1 MNHAKGIFIRA
12 FILAILLLPFMLA
25 ANLCRPKFIES
36 LHMQVVDAD
45 GYAIPNVSISL
56 RYQRSATVYV
66 YENGRYVPDYRTTN
80 PVYTDWRGQANVTV
94 VNTESDSS
102 KLDCNI
108 QVTLEYFGKKY
119 YHTISLKDVPPDY
132 FTFTLSDVRRVH
144 VRVLDEGRAVPS
156 FKLYVSARGT
166 DASWSVNG
174 NEFYVELPEGSIQ
187 GYVYNPAKDLK
198 MFFSEYVNKD
208 YGGLLIDF
216 RRVPLTIK
224 VSDDLG
230 MPLPFTVIVDG
241 KSYFG
246 AKNGVNISLYDKPIN
261 ATLLV
266 NGTEMAITLN
276 PKLGE
281 QSYYIDRHS
290 PYLVNTRHD
299 RSDKRGLSLEI
310 VVKKG
315 YNPDNILHKLYDHT
329 ALKTTFSIIS
339 IALVDGKP
347 KMLPLYSLLNEFLRF
362 REETVKR
369 RTQYRLRKA
378 EKRAHIIEGLLKA
391 LSKIDKTVALLKSAK
406 DVKDAKEQL
415 KTLLEID
422 DEQAQAILDMKLQK
436 IVSLERDKLTSEFEA
451 LQKDISALREI
462 LESRERLLEV
472 IKNEL
477 IEIRDKYG
485 DDRRTEII
493 EDYSQQDV
501 DEPTIVVYTEG
512 GYIKRVHPSVVKAQN
527 RGGVGIRLTS
537 TDQRVRDILTTST
550 AKEILVFTTKGKVHK
565 VPVYKLPILDRYAKG
580 MYIGNFV
587 KLDEGEEPVTIARYR
602 TEGYIIMAT
611 KKGLVKR
618 VSMDAFAHI
627 RAGGIRAISFKGDDS
642 LADVAYSDGKED
654 IFVAT
659 KKGKSI
665 LFPQGQI
672 RETGR
677 ASMGVRA
684 IKLSGDDI
692 VVNVSS
698 IRGGG
703 AILTITNTGYGRF
716 TRVED
721 YRVQNRGGSGIIN
734 IRLKQGEHVVFSRY
748 VLDNSEF
755 LLTSVKGMVIKII
768 ASQIPQYGRNS
779 RGVRLM
785 RLKDDELASV
795 AVVL

>member
-1 MNHAKGIFIRA
+1 MAKATIEGQKIIITEIPYMVSKKRIIDDIVKVVKMNTVQGI
-12 FILAILLLPFMLA
+12 
-25 ANLCRPKFIES
+25 
-36 LHMQVVDAD
+36 
-45 GYAIPNVSISL
+45 
-56 RYQRSATVYV
+56 
-66 YENGRYVPDYRTTN
+66 
-80 PVYTDWRGQANVTV
+80 TDV
-94 VNTESDSS
+94 
-102 KLDCNI
+102 
-108 QVTLEYFGKKY
+108 
-119 YHTISLKDVPPDY
+119 
-132 FTFTLSDVRRVH
+132 
-144 VRVLDEGRAVPS
+144 
-156 FKLYVSARGT
+156 
-166 DASWSVNG
+166 
-174 NEFYVELPEGSIQ
+174 
-187 GYVYNPAKDLK
+187 
-198 MFFSEYVNKD
+198 
-208 YGGLLIDF
+208 
-216 RRVPLTIK
+216 
-224 VSDDLG
+224 
-230 MPLPFTVIVDG
+230 
-241 KSYFG
+241 
-246 AKNGVNISLYDKPIN
+246 
-261 ATLLV
+261 
-266 NGTEMAITLN
+266 
-276 PKLGE
+276 
-281 QSYYIDRHS
+281 
-290 PYLVNTRHD
+290 HD

>member
-290 PYLVNTRHD
+290 PYLVNTRLRLKDKDKYEYTLSFMAVD
-299 RSDKRGLSLEI
+299 RGNYASGVASAKLYTKGEDGEWHEYSLSYDGSVYVAEFYG
-310 VVKKG
+310 VKKDVDVKIVLKDEWG
-315 YNPDNILHKLYDHT
+315 NERIILGKVDVSNDDSSSST
-329 ALKTTFSIIS
+329 ASTSQSSNEGKAADSGSKKSSPGLLDLIIKGVLALVGLLVVGSII
-339 IALVDGKP
+339 
-347 KMLPLYSLLNEFLRF
+347 Y
-362 REETVKR
+362 
-369 RTQYRLRKA
+369 
-378 EKRAHIIEGLLKA
+378 
-391 LSKIDKTVALLKSAK
+391 
-406 DVKDAKEQL
+406 
-415 KTLLEID
+415 
-422 DEQAQAILDMKLQK
+422 
-436 IVSLERDKLTSEFEA
+436 
-451 LQKDISALREI
+451 
-462 LESRERLLEV
+462 
-472 IKNEL
+472 
-477 IEIRDKYG
+477 
-485 DDRRTEII
+485 
-493 EDYSQQDV
+493 
-501 DEPTIVVYTEG
+501 
-512 GYIKRVHPSVVKAQN
+512 YIKV
-527 RGGVGIRLTS
+527 
-537 TDQRVRDILTTST
+537 
-550 AKEILVFTTKGKVHK
+550 
-565 VPVYKLPILDRYAKG
+565 
-580 MYIGNFV
+580 MY
-587 KLDEGEEPVTIARYR
+587 LDEGE
-602 TEGYIIMAT
+602 
-611 KKGLVKR
+611 
-618 VSMDAFAHI
+618 
-627 RAGGIRAISFKGDDS
+627 
-642 LADVAYSDGKED
+642 
-654 IFVAT
+654 
-659 KKGKSI
+659 
-665 LFPQGQI
+665 
-672 RETGR
+672 
-677 ASMGVRA
+677 
-684 IKLSGDDI
+684 
-692 VVNVSS
+692 
-698 IRGGG
+698 
-703 AILTITNTGYGRF
+703 
-716 TRVED
+716 
-721 YRVQNRGGSGIIN
+721 
-734 IRLKQGEHVVFSRY
+734 
-748 VLDNSEF
+748 
-755 LLTSVKGMVIKII
+755 
-768 ASQIPQYGRNS
+768 
-779 RGVRLM
+779 
-785 RLKDDELASV
+785 
-795 AVVL
+795 